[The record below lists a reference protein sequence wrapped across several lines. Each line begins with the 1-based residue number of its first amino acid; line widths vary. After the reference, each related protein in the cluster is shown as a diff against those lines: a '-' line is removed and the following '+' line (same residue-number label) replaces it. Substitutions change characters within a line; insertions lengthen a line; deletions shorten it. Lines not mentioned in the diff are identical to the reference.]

1 MTMIFEYKAFFTSSF
16 RLNITKPTWFYEM
29 SSIGKMNN
37 SLLLLKE
44 CVRINWYLSSVM
56 INLPCYQHFTAK
68 SLCKKLVQSS
78 FGNSE
83 RIYVQEEK
91 IISNEIWTLDKINH
105 EYFTLKRCGNDRF
118 HVVSTWTARDV
129 FVELWHSS
137 SFWRSF
143 THFWF
148 IILIF
153 YNVLQYSEG
162 FAAAYQKGI
171 NYLVCT
177 HFLLLLC
184 ARSCAYQGVKNVSC
198 SKYVAYVPN
207 R

>member
-1 MTMIFEYKAFFTSSF
+1 MLSTFYSKEFVQKISTVVLWQFRTDICPRRKNNFKWNLNPGQNKTCLYWSF
-16 RLNITKPTWFYEM
+16 LQI
-29 SSIGKMNN
+29 
-37 SLLLLKE
+37 
-44 CVRINWYLSSVM
+44 
-56 INLPCYQHFTAK
+56 H
-68 SLCKKLVQSS
+68 
-78 FGNSE
+78 
-83 RIYVQEEK
+83 
-91 IISNEIWTLDKINH
+91 H

-184 ARSCAYQGVKNVSC
+184 AQSCAYQGVKNVSC

>member
-91 IISNEIWTLDKINH
+91 IISNEIWTLDKIKLACTDLSFK
-105 EYFTLKRCGNDRF
+105 YTTSISRWND
-118 HVVSTWTARDV
+118 VETTVSTSFQRDLHV
-129 FVELWHSS
+129 MCL
-137 SFWRSF
+137 
-143 THFWF
+143 
-148 IILIF
+148 
-153 YNVLQYSEG
+153 
-162 FAAAYQKGI
+162 
-171 NYLVCT
+171 
-177 HFLLLLC
+177 
-184 ARSCAYQGVKNVSC
+184 
-198 SKYVAYVPN
+198 
-207 R
+207 